1 MAKIKVP
8 DMKCEKCSA
17 RISKA
22 LEEAGLTFKML
33 LGEKAVEIEGDEAA
47 VESAMEELYDLGFTP
62 EK

>member
-22 LEEAGLTFKML
+22 LEEAGLTFKVL
-33 LGEKAVEIEGDEAA
+33 LGEKAVEI
-47 VESAMEELYDLGFTP
+47 
-62 EK
+62 